1 MEELH
6 LVKKIEI
13 CGLFFKDNCFDISFE
28 KDIGIIVAGNGFG
41 KTTVLRLIESFFL
54 KKMIVFRD
62 VIVDS
67 FKVFFS
73 DNTTVSVTQ
82 DRSKEIYEISLSL
95 NDNGKEEIRFEE
107 RNKDDD
113 GDFYLSRILKP
124 RKEIFAV
131 LPKWFQNMKLQDIL
145 FVETERL
152 KLENSQSK
160 ARPEEKELLAVEN
173 YSEKIK
179 NKISKIR
186 SDSLNNDAK
195 VEDEMTL
202 KLLQNFVNKEME
214 KKECKPQEIVNLI
227 EIFEKRKTEL
237 NNYGLLDETI
247 KKDDDI
253 VSRVLSSSKEK
264 EVEKL
269 FPFIELFYKTRLE
282 KLDFF
287 NGFHER
293 LKLFQNIINKKFN
306 GAKDSQENWFAGKK
320 FSINPSDGFKI
331 EMEMDGR
338 PIPISKLS
346 SGEQQE
352 IVMNYMLLFEKTDNQ
367 IVLIDEPEISLH
379 VAWQR
384 LFISDLKKIA
394 AISNAKFIIAT
405 HSPDIIDSNWDLVQ
419 ELKNASK

>member
-1 MEELH
+1 M
-6 LVKKIEI
+6 
-13 CGLFFKDNCFDISFE
+13 
-28 KDIGIIVAGNGFG
+28 
-41 KTTVLRLIESFFL
+41 
-54 KKMIVFRD
+54 
-62 VIVDS
+62 
-67 FKVFFS
+67 
-73 DNTTVSVTQ
+73 TQ
-82 DRSKEIYEISLSL
+82 NRSKEIYEIFLSI
-95 NDNGKEEIRFEE
+95 NDSEKEEILFEE
-107 RNKDDD
+107 QKKDDD
-113 GDFYLSRILKP
+113 DFYLGRFLKP
-124 RKEIFAV
+124 KKEIFAV
-131 LPKWFQNMKLQDIL
+131 LPIWFQNMKLQDVL
-145 FVETERL
+145 FIETERL
-152 KLENSQSK
+152 KLENSQRK
-160 ARPEEKELLAVEN
+160 ARSEEKDLLAVEI

-179 NKISKIR
+179 NNISKIR

-202 KLLQNFVNKEME
+202 KLLQNFVNKEIE
-214 KKECKPQEIVNLI
+214 KKKCVPQEIVKLI
-227 EIFEKRKTEL
+227 EKFDKRKAEL
-237 NNYGLLDETI
+237 NNYGLLDESI

-253 VSRVLSSSKEK
+253 ISSVISSSKK
-264 EVEKL
+264 KDIGDL
-269 FPFIELFYKTRLE
+269 LPFIELFYNTRLK

-287 NGFHER
+287 NDFHER

-306 GAKDSQENWFAGKK
+306 GAKDSPEAWFAGKK

-338 PIPISKLS
+338 SIPISKLS

-352 IVMNYMLLFEKTDNQ
+352 IVMNYMLLFEKIDNQ

-384 LFISDLKKIA
+384 LFISDLKEIA